1 MNVTTALESTGVWNQ
16 HAGSLVVTLARTVN
30 VKGVLKFSFVLTNPC
45 TEQQHSQ
52 LELEVNDDPWTCAI
66 DCSCPQQNVSK
77 FVDEQVSESYRLDCN
92 ETVSSFESTVGCKN
106 TRTVTKRRKVYELRD
121 GNCTCQHALAG
132 NNCPAWV
139 TNRKTVLSAS
149 LDVKKPAFS
158 NVSGSWATD
167 SCWPQKDVCATVT
180 FTANVKLDG
189 KSKVYIGGFSGAAM
203 KNISHTETS
212 TKLLVDQAHSN
223 GPFSWDSA
231 RKTLTLSYDNTA
243 VDPNTQQ
250 NVTLCFQNPGRTQR
264 APEIS
269 LWADSLCGCEVS
281 IAREEVVSGEGC
293 GAILMVEAPRF
304 VVKSIAQCHPNV
316 NALNTISATIS
327 TNVPLG
333 HPRKVTI
340 SGLVG

>member
-1 MNVTTALESTGVWNQ
+1 MGGFSSADANLTLSESSALPVPTCHKNGNESSSTQYSKMNVTTVLKSTGVWNQ

-77 FVDEQVSESYRLDCN
+77 LDDEQVSESYRLDCN

-149 LDVKKPAFS
+149 LDVKKP
-158 NVSGSWATD
+158 
-167 SCWPQKDVCATVT
+167 
-180 FTANVKLDG
+180 
-189 KSKVYIGGFSGAAM
+189 
-203 KNISHTETS
+203 
-212 TKLLVDQAHSN
+212 LL
-223 GPFSWDSA
+223 
-231 RKTLTLSYDNTA
+231 
-243 VDPNTQQ
+243 
-250 NVTLCFQNPGRTQR
+250 
-264 APEIS
+264 
-269 LWADSLCGCEVS
+269 
-281 IAREEVVSGEGC
+281 AREW
-293 GAILMVEAPRF
+293 L
-304 VVKSIAQCHPNV
+304 
-316 NALNTISATIS
+316 
-327 TNVPLG
+327 LG
-333 HPRKVTI
+333 D
-340 SGLVG
+340 GLLLAAKGRVRNGDVHSQRQA